1 MTEEQIFKLSATE
14 KGERVDRFIAQALPD
29 LSRSAVQ
36 RLIDEGQVTVN
47 DAVLTQAAYKLRAGD
62 AIVVR
67 VPPPV
72 PATVT
77 PEALPLDILYED
89 ADMLVLNKAAGMVVH
104 PGAGNLSGT
113 LVNAVLAH
121 CPDLTGIGGEIR
133 PGVVHRLDKD
143 TSGVLVIAKHDQAIR
158 ALQRQFKQR
167 TVEKHYI
174 ALLNGM
180 LAQSEGIIDAPIG
193 RHKVH
198 RQKMA
203 VIANGK
209 SARTRWRVLAHYRDA
224 QNHPYTLALV
234 DLLTGRTHQ
243 IRVHFAWL
251 GYPLVGDATYGPP
264 HAPRIAPRQF
274 LHAQELHLTH
284 PITGVALTFSVP
296 LPPDL
301 QAVLDALTLVERVGE
316 IGDRS

>member
-113 LVNAVLAH
+113 LVAVLGMRIA
-121 CPDLTGIGGEIR
+121 GMGEIA
-133 PGVVHRLDKD
+133 GGAVDK
-143 TSGVLVIAKHDQAIR
+143 
-158 ALQRQFKQR
+158 
-167 TVEKHYI
+167 TV
-174 ALLNGM
+174 AC
-180 LAQSEGIIDAPIG
+180 
-193 RHKVH
+193 
-198 RQKMA
+198 
-203 VIANGK
+203 
-209 SARTRWRVLAHYRDA
+209 
-224 QNHPYTLALV
+224 
-234 DLLTGRTHQ
+234 
-243 IRVHFAWL
+243 
-251 GYPLVGDATYGPP
+251 GDAN
-264 HAPRIAPRQF
+264 R
-274 LHAQELHLTH
+274 
-284 PITGVALTFSVP
+284 
-296 LPPDL
+296 
-301 QAVLDALTLVERVGE
+301 
-316 IGDRS
+316 